1 MLDVLFGQK
10 RLIKV
15 EDKNDLKKKV
25 IVCIKLLTNI
35 ENESVKST
43 LVAVGK
49 FSKYITD
56 REKTV
61 LRKFIWNVKKE
72 GYEDYQ

>member
-1 MLDVLFGQK
+1 MLDVLFGQN

-61 LRKFIWNVKKE
+61 LRKFI
-72 GYEDYQ
+72 

>member
-1 MLDVLFGQK
+1 MFDVLFGK
-10 RLIKV
+10 SRLIKA

-25 IVCIKLLTNI
+25 IVCLKLLTNI
-35 ENESVKST
+35 ENEGVKST

-56 REKTV
+56 KAKTV
-61 LRKFIWNVKKE
+61 LRKFI
-72 GYEDYQ
+72 

>member
-1 MLDVLFGQK
+1 MLDVLFGQN

-15 EDKNDLKKKV
+15 EDKYDLKNKV

-56 REKTV
+56 RAKTV
-61 LRKFIWNVKKE
+61 LRKFI
-72 GYEDYQ
+72 